1 MKRAYSIR
9 NVIDA
14 RFKTLDF
21 DGEWLEA
28 VGKPEL
34 GGSWMIYGAPKNG
47 KTSLA
52 MQLARYLTRFCRVA
66 YDSAEEGLSLSIQN
80 CVERTFQGQNTRKF
94 LLLDKENI
102 EELTERLSKR
112 SGSPDAVV
120 IDSVQFL
127 GLRWD
132 EYKGLVE
139 RFPHKLFI
147 FVSHVDGNQ
156 PEGRV
161 AKKIWRDANV
171 YIRVEGFRGFPV
183 GRYGGERPIDVYPER
198 AAQYWDMQK

>member
-1 MKRAYSIR
+1 MRRAYSIR
-9 NVIDA
+9 NVLDA

-28 VGKPEL
+28 VGRPEL
-34 GGSWMIYGAPKNG
+34 GGSWMIYGMPKNG

-52 MQLARYLTRFCRVA
+52 MKLARYLTRYCRVA
-66 YDSAEEGLSLSIQN
+66 YDSVEEGLSLSIQN
-80 CVERTFQGQNTRKF
+80 CVERTFAGEVSRRF
-94 LLLDKENI
+94 LLLDKESV

-112 SGSPDAVV
+112 SGSPDVVV

-127 GLRWD
+127 GLRWE
-132 EYKGLVE
+132 EYKTLKE

-147 FVSHVDGNQ
+147 YVSHVDGNL

-161 AKKIWRDANV
+161 ARKIWRDADV

-183 GRYGGERPIDVYPER
+183 GRYMGGEPIDVDAER
-198 AAQYWDMQK
+198 AAIYWGK